1 MSLMT
6 KEENISGKASCSEG
20 ESAEASCGEGVLVP
34 SGGRRNRRKNAL
46 LLFSKLPEPGLVKTR
61 LTTLK
66 DGVFPPETASALYH
80 CMLFDVVEICC
91 AALSEL
97 EACGE
102 LTELEAQDEGA
113 GRILDEYEFVISTA
127 PAENVPKMRELFF
140 SAGEWPRPLKFIAD
154 KGASFDE
161 HYNDAFD
168 QVWESGADCILS
180 MGADMPALTVRDIIG
195 GFRALHKLMES
206 PDCPDDGLVISP
218 DQEMGV
224 SVIGWTRNT
233 PAAAMNAS
241 DAQAPSSADD
251 VSREASFPEDAVS
264 PAAAQEDPTGRF
276 THTGVYYNQQGLT
289 VLPAY
294 IQKAR
299 EAGLPA
305 IYLPPIPD
313 VDTMADLMHNITLV
327 EALNYC
333 APFDGNTPPWRT
345 AAALE
350 EMGLSEVR
358 VAPND
363 LRDPRA
369 HIDTPDPAAQDP
381 SAADAL

>member
-1 MSLMT
+1 MA
-6 KEENISGKASCSEG
+6 KEGNISS
-20 ESAEASCGEGVLVP
+20 SAFCGEGEP
-34 SGGRRNRRKNAL
+34 TTARSHRKNVL

-97 EACGE
+97 EAQGE
-102 LTELEAQDEGA
+102 GTGYI
-113 GRILDEYEFVISTA
+113 RDEYELVISTA
-127 PAENVPKMRELFF
+127 PAENVPKMRSLFHD
-140 SAGEWPRPLKFIAD
+140 AGEWPRPLKFIAD
-154 KGASFDE
+154 RGASFDE

-180 MGADMPALTVRDIIG
+180 MGADMPALTVADVVR
-195 GFRALHKLMES
+195 GFEALHKLMVS
-206 PDCPDDGLVISP
+206 SDCPDDGLVIAP

-233 PAAAMNAS
+233 P
-241 DAQAPSSADD
+241 DVPVSSADEFSGTHSAIGSGN
-251 VSREASFPEDAVS
+251 VSRETFVRDNRESGNVVS
-264 PAAAQEDPTGRF
+264 ENARGRF

-327 EALNYC
+327 EALCYC
-333 APFDGNTPPWRT
+333 AQFDGNTPPWRT
-345 AAALE
+345 AGALKD
-350 EMGLSEVR
+350 MGISEVR

-363 LRDPRA
+363 LRDPRS
-369 HIDTPDPAAQDP
+369 HIDTP
-381 SAADAL
+381 AADSADSV